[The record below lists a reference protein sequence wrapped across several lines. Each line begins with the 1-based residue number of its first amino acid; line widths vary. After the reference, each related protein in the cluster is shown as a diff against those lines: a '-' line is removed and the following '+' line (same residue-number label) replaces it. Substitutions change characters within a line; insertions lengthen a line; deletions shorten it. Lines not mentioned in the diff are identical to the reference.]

1 MVIQPMFTLGLILF
15 TLGQGSRSLGSYEDR
30 RGRRRTGKP
39 PVIEGA
45 SQLGGDDP
53 SR

>member
-1 MVIQPMFTLGLILF
+1 MFTSGLFLF
-15 TLGQGSRSLGSYEDR
+15 TLRQGSRSLSGYGDG

-39 PVIEGA
+39 PVAEGA

-53 SR
+53 PR